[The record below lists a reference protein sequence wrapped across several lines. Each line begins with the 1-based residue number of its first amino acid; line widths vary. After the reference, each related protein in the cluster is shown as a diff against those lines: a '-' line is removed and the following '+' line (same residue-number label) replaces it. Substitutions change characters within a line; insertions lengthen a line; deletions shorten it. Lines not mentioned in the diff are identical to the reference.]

1 MFLIIMLKRL
11 AQQTPVPIESPTEKK
26 IKISRFEPYPLQNPT
41 SICVGFIANHE
52 YFDTLV
58 QRKEGE
64 NDEYYITTA
73 ITQLKS
79 QLDAAFTRSKT
90 QIGREIIFFSN

>member
-11 AQQTPVPIESPTEKK
+11 AQQTPAPIESSTEKK
-26 IKISRFEPYPLQNPT
+26 IKISRFEPYPASEPT
-41 SICVGFIANHE
+41 AVCVGFIANHE

-58 QRKEGE
+58 TRKEGE
-64 NDEYYITTA
+64 NDEYYINTA
-73 ITQLKS
+73 ITQLKP

-90 QIGREIIFFSN
+90 QIGREILF